1 MCNDNSVFVEAV
13 IQGSFL
19 YSTVDW
25 ILQNWFVSAAV
36 PIYNRLAIIES
47 HNSRQS
53 QNVTCMLMHV
63 HLHNKHLAIYTQICN
78 VVWDFEMERVYVFKS
93 GLCLTWELTK
103 FLIDLD
109 FMSEHPCMAYDLFS
123 V

>member
-1 MCNDNSVFVEAV
+1 M
-13 IQGSFL
+13 
-19 YSTVDW
+19 
-25 ILQNWFVSAAV
+25 
-36 PIYNRLAIIES
+36 
-47 HNSRQS
+47 
-53 QNVTCMLMHV
+53 
-63 HLHNKHLAIYTQICN
+63 
-78 VVWDFEMERVYVFKS
+78 VWNIEMERVYVFKS